1 MAESAR
7 KLVFKTHLSTFE
19 RILFFI
25 VGLFPLLAPYELLI
39 KPSWN
44 GEYGLIFFFFFLLS
58 LGALSVSFFFI
69 AATFLGRKEHY
80 IFDAEKRVLVY
91 RYKNVFIQ
99 NREENYPFS
108 AIRSLWVKTS
118 VWDSGPDT
126 YDIALDVGKKRPY
139 QFGQYAER
147 KEAEEY
153 FTRLQKMTGVENAF
167 YSDK

>member
-1 MAESAR
+1 MTEKAKTLE
-7 KLVFKTHLSTFE
+7 FKTHLSVFE
-19 RILFFI
+19 RILFF
-25 VGLFPLLAPYELLI
+25 VFGLFPLLAPYEFLI

-44 GEYGLIFFFFFLLS
+44 GEYGLIFFFFLLLS

-69 AATFLGRKEHY
+69 AAAFLGRKEHY
-80 IFDAEKRVLVY
+80 IFDAEKRVLLY
-91 RYKNVFIQ
+91 RYRNVFIQ

-126 YDIALDVGKKRPY
+126 YDIVLDLGKKRPY
-139 QFGQYAER
+139 RFGQYAER

-153 FTRLQKMTGVENAF
+153 LKRLQKMTGVENAF